1 MMHIHSVEYYTASS
15 KNVVKVHILI
25 HKNLPD
31 ILSEKNKLEDN
42 ITYDAI
48 WRLVQLIYFEQ
59 KNSARGF
66 HKW

>member
-1 MMHIHSVEYYTASS
+1 MMHIHSVEYCTASS
-15 KNVVKVHILI
+15 NNIVKVHILI

-31 ILSEKNKLEDN
+31 ILSEKNKLEDK
-42 ITYDAI
+42 ITYDRI

-59 KNSARGF
+59 KNSASGC